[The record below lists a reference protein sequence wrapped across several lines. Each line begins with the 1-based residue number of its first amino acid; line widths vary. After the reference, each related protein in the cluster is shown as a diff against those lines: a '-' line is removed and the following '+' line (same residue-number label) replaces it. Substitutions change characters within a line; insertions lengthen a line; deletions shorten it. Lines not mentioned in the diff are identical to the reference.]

1 VKAGVATRDEGG
13 FTLVELLIVIAI
25 ESLIVGA
32 LGSAFILVTNNS
44 SQVKESLARSA
55 DARIA
60 AAYIVSDARNSSGPE
75 TSLSD
80 TASCPDPSPP
90 VSGTPTA
97 VVRFNWNS
105 TSSAGATTPNIVNYV
120 LVSNALL
127 RRQCRNGSLVSNA
140 AVANNVTSVT
150 VACSPTANCSGTPT
164 KITVS
169 ITETPE
175 TTGSPSFQ
183 YSLTGAFRKAL
194 AVGAVLPVPLSISGP
209 ATLPSWTIDRAYP
222 STTLTGAG
230 GGGTYI
236 WSATGLPAGLAISSG
251 GVITGTPTAVG
262 AWTPTITLNDSVGD
276 TPATRDYTVTI
287 NAAPSITSTSPLPG
301 AGENRPYTTT
311 VAKSGGTSPFVWTAT
326 GLPTGLAI
334 DATSG
339 VISGTPTAAGTSPAS
354 VTLTDAAGAT
364 SNKSLSITVYAAPAI
379 TSIVLANQGATTGTL
394 EKDDTIEITFSQAL
408 SVSSLCS
415 TWSGDTTN
423 QSLVASNDVT
433 VNVSNGTSPT
443 NDVLTVVS
451 GSCTFNFGSLDLGS
465 ANYVTAAA
473 AFGGNGI
480 SKSTVTWTASTR
492 KLLIRLGGLKSGTV
506 ATVASSAPTYSASAS
521 VVDPYGAGISN
532 TPYAPAAAKQ
542 F

>member
-1 VKAGVATRDEGG
+1 
-13 FTLVELLIVIAI
+13 
-25 ESLIVGA
+25 
-32 LGSAFILVTNNS
+32 
-44 SQVKESLARSA
+44 
-55 DARIA
+55 
-60 AAYIVSDARNSSGPE
+60 
-75 TSLSD
+75 
-80 TASCPDPSPP
+80 
-90 VSGTPTA
+90 
-97 VVRFNWNS
+97 
-105 TSSAGATTPNIVNYV
+105 
-120 LVSNALL
+120 
-127 RRQCRNGSLVSNA
+127 
-140 AVANNVTSVT
+140 
-150 VACSPTANCSGTPT
+150 
-164 KITVS
+164 
-169 ITETPE
+169 
-175 TTGSPSFQ
+175 
-183 YSLTGAFRKAL
+183 
-194 AVGAVLPVPLSISGP
+194 
-209 ATLPSWTIDRAYP
+209 
-222 STTLTGAG
+222 
-230 GGGTYI
+230 
-236 WSATGLPAGLAISSG
+236 
-251 GVITGTPTAVG
+251 
-262 AWTPTITLNDSVGD
+262 
-276 TPATRDYTVTI
+276 
-287 NAAPSITSTSPLPG
+287 
-301 AGENRPYTTT
+301 
-311 VAKSGGTSPFVWTAT
+311 
-326 GLPTGLAI
+326 
-334 DATSG
+334 
-339 VISGTPTAAGTSPAS
+339 
-354 VTLTDAAGAT
+354 
-364 SNKSLSITVYAAPAI
+364 VYAAPAI